1 MTQSIRDD
9 AVAEAARTEPPGE
22 AAIEVTQVVKR
33 FGKTPALQNLSLRV
47 PRGSVYA
54 LLGRNGAGKSTLIQ
68 LLLGLLEPTAGGV
81 RVLGLDP
88 MRDGVELR
96 QRLGYIPE
104 RLPLYEWMTVA
115 ETLRFAGAQYRQWSA
130 QTEAELTQTFRLD
143 RTKRVRELSRGQ
155 RALLALVLAMAHDPE
170 LVLLDECT
178 SGMDAIART
187 EFDRSVIDSLQR
199 AGRTVLFASHQIR
212 ELERLCDW
220 VGVLHEGRLL
230 LQMPVDA
237 LKESIKLLRLRL
249 PEGVT
254 EVPAG
259 PNVLEQR
266 PSGRDWLATVRDF
279 GPDSTRNA
287 LPSGTHLLEVIDL
300 SLEEIFVALLK
311 GVEP

>member
-1 MTQSIRDD
+1 MTPGIQDD
-9 AVAEAARTEPPGE
+9 AVAEAEDAETPGE
-22 AAIEVTQVVKR
+22 AAVEIRQVVKR
-33 FGKTPALQNLSLRV
+33 FGRTDALQNLSLRV

-68 LLLGLLEPTAGGV
+68 ILLGLLEPTAGDV

-88 MRDGVELR
+88 VRDGVELR

-115 ETLRFAGAQYRQWSA
+115 QTLRFAGAQYRQWSA
-130 QTEAELTQTFRLD
+130 QTEADLVRTFRLTPT
-143 RTKRVRELSRGQ
+143 RRVRDLSRGQ

-199 AGRTVLFASHQIR
+199 TGRTVLFASHQIR

-220 VGVLHEGRLL
+220 VGIMHGGRLL
-230 LQMPVDA
+230 LQMPTDA
-237 LKESIKLLRLRL
+237 LKESVKMLRLRL
-249 PEGVT
+249 PEGVQA
-254 EVPAG
+254 VPAG
-259 PNVLEQR
+259 PGVLDQR
-266 PSGRDWLATVRDF
+266 PSGREWLATVRNF
-279 GPDSTRNA
+279 RPDTAPSA
-287 LPSGTHLLEVIDL
+287 LPPGTRVLEVIDL

-311 GVEP
+311 EVEP